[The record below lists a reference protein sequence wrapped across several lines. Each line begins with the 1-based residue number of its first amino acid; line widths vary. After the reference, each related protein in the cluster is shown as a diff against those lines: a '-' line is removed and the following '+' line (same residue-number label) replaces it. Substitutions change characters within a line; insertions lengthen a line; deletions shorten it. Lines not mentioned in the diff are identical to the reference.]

1 MFCDGGFFSHLQLS
15 LIPTLRNNVHTAKAY
30 ISQQDYRPAAELLG
44 EAIEVS
50 YIWATIKLVCF
61 VQLLWSFDKIYNFCF
76 QICPWDI
83 NLREL
88 RADCYERLGM
98 FQSAISDIK

>member
-30 ISQQDYRPAAELLG
+30 ISQQDYYPAAELLG

-50 YIWATIKLVCF
+50 YIILESYVLYLGYYQACLLCTVYSCIVALVF
-61 VQLLWSFDKIYNFCF
+61 
-76 QICPWDI
+76 
-83 NLREL
+83 
-88 RADCYERLGM
+88 
-98 FQSAISDIK
+98 